1 MKLKKEFIV
10 HAAGKEAVLVPTGR
24 ADFSGVVRG
33 NRTLGTVLELLKE
46 DITEDGIIRAMKAR
60 FSAPDGVIEKDVE
73 KVLTELRRIGAIDE

>member
-10 HAAGKEAVLVPTGR
+10 HIAGKEAVLVPAGG
-24 ADFSGVVRG
+24 AEFSGVVRG

-46 DITEDGIIRAMKAR
+46 DITEDGIVRAMKDR